1 MDSLAIAAVAV
12 FLSCLAGFAWGR
24 RQSSRTVAQRG
35 DWRCLICGQR
45 NEFELDRC
53 WSCGRGAGTTVH
65 DPSHIPLARR
75 WPCTTC
81 AAWNGS
87 RGTHAGGAGALPPL
101 VNLRGFLQDLA
112 LP

>member
-24 RQSSRTVAQRG
+24 RQSFRTGVRRG
-35 DWRCLICGQR
+35 DWLCLACGQR
-45 NEFELDRC
+45 NESELDRC

-65 DPSHIPLARR
+65 DLSHIPLARR

-81 AAWNGS
+81 AAWNGIARNACWRCGS
-87 RGTHAGGAGALPPL
+87 TPAA
-101 VNLRGFLQDLA
+101 
-112 LP
+112 